1 MAPTVAK
8 DHSEHHPV
16 DAMLNVHRRCWNG
29 LQATCPLISSRAA
42 AALTWTWRQ
51 AWRLVTSP
59 HHLVMEMSAGSVTGT
74 HSAGV
79 IGSRW
84 RWWAAVRL
92 TSNRPSSDVT
102 HWLLVSSSLTVRCW
116 NPRQCITAFSLTIQI
131 VLLMPCLFWDGSV
144 SPIVIISST
153 LWCSTSRLC
162 SRMNWSSSFFYKTV
176 FISSF
181 TADCSVPAMFYENVH
196 SLFLIELSHIVVPD
210 CRFCYVVSY
219 T

>member
-1 MAPTVAK
+1 LSAVSCVIVDVLSWMAPTVAK

-16 DAMLNVHRRCWNG
+16 DAMLNVHHRCWNG

-59 HHLVMEMSAGSVTGT
+59 HHLVMEMSAGWVTGT

-84 RWWAAVRL
+84 RWWAAVRQ

-116 NPRQCITAFSLTIQI
+116 NPRQCITAFKCKTWQSHHTDRFAYALSL
-131 VLLMPCLFWDGSV
+131 LRWFSEP
-144 SPIVIISST
+144 
-153 LWCSTSRLC
+153 
-162 SRMNWSSSFFYKTV
+162 N
-176 FISSF
+176 
-181 TADCSVPAMFYENVH
+181 
-196 SLFLIELSHIVVPD
+196 SHHI
-210 CRFCYVVSY
+210 
-219 T
+219 